1 MLIPIIVEY
10 KYNNNSIEVNLK
22 HKKDYFLKYI
32 YIYDLDNLIYNCRIY
47 KYKSDGSCNCN
58 NIIFVRDNNT
68 TKVFM
73 NYLLADEI
81 SKNNNQYII
90 KSYDGK
96 EDEPSNIQTI
106 VFFNDQVD
114 KYRYAN
120 GDKKC
125 ELRVYCTNYFD
136 KNNRLIKSAYNNK
149 YEYNNKYDDKNRIA
163 KKSKILYEYDDKNR
177 IIKKIIKV
185 YEKDINYINIT
196 TKTFKYDEY
205 NNKCICNTNSKY
217 NNINI
222 ENETIDDLEIYVPN
236 MIEHSDFN
244 TLESQKLLVKYGE
257 FFLRYTNYLVL
268 NPYNRDIGINFKYD
282 NQSRVV
288 SKEIQLSDLDMDM
301 L

>member
-32 YIYDLDNLIYNCRIY
+32 YIYDLDNLICNCRIY
-47 KYKSDGSCNCN
+47 KYKSDGSCN

-81 SKNNNQYII
+81 SKNNNEYII

-177 IIKKIIKV
+177 IIKKIIKI
-185 YEKDINYINIT
+185 YEKDINYMNIT
-196 TKTFKYDEY
+196 TKTFKYDED
-205 NNKCICNTNSKY
+205 NNRCICNTNSKY

-236 MIEHSDFN
+236 MIEHRDFN
-244 TLESQKLLVKYGE
+244 TLESQQFLVKYGE
-257 FFLRYTNYLVL
+257 FFLRYANYLVL
-268 NPYNRDIGINFKYD
+268 NPDNKDIGINFKYD
-282 NQSRVV
+282 NQSRVI